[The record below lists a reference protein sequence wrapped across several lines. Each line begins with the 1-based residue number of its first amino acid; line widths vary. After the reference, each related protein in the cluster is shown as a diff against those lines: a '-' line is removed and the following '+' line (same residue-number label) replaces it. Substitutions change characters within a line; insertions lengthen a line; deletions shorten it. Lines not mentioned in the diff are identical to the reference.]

1 LTSLDNL
8 GFDLEKDFN
17 GSDDV
22 IEDRVE
28 KNLVF
33 QMRRVDVKNKRK
45 AKDFIF
51 EQNKSGIVLP
61 QEIFNKVHAVAG
73 YFISSGS

>member
-1 LTSLDNL
+1 LTSLDNF
-8 GFDLEKDFN
+8 GFYLEKDFN

-22 IEDRVE
+22 IQDRVE

-33 QMRRVDVKNKRK
+33 QMRRVDVKSKQM

-61 QEIFNKVHAVAG
+61 QEIFNKVHAVV
-73 YFISSGS
+73 YIF